1 MKEVIKRDGSIV
13 NFDKSR
19 IVRAITMSF
28 VQKEKTVNT
37 ELVEKIATQI
47 ENMDVNR
54 MQVEDIQDLVV
65 KKLMGSSEKDIALS
79 YQEYRTI
86 KNELRNKEDV
96 IYKKIGE
103 LIDAS
108 NEDMLNE
115 NANKDGK
122 TISVQRD
129 L

>member
-65 KKLMGSSEKDIALS
+65 KKLMGSSEKD
-79 YQEYRTI
+79 
-86 KNELRNKEDV
+86 
-96 IYKKIGE
+96 
-103 LIDAS
+103 
-108 NEDMLNE
+108 
-115 NANKDGK
+115 
-122 TISVQRD
+122 
-129 L
+129 